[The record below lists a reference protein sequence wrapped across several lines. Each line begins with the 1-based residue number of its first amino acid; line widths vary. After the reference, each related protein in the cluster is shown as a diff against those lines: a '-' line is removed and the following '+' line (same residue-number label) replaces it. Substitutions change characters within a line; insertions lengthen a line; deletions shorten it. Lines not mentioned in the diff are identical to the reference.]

1 MPSTHAATQ
10 AFGRARLEQIA
21 GEAAHAVELLQRL
34 GAASR
39 GRARARPAE
48 THNSRDRAADARRGS
63 GDEDAPA
70 FEHR

>member
-1 MPSTHAATQ
+1 MPLDARGHAG
-10 AFGRARLEQIA
+10 FGRARLEQIA
-21 GEAAHAVELLQRL
+21 GEAAYAVELVQRL

-39 GRARARPAE
+39 GEHARALGDAQL
-48 THNSRDRAADARRGS
+48 RDRAADAGRGS